1 MVCLFENGRQYA
13 PFDFGTIKKRERMKT
28 RIHIELFNKE
38 AIILAKTI
46 SENYKEWFKLFYVE

>member
-46 SENYKEWFKLFYVE
+46 SENYKELAI